1 MILNRMDANLCRLIF
16 ALFLATLDIALCL
29 FLGLF
34 HRIFPVLLLLAILSR
49 SFAIFGFVALTS
61 VFVLLSLSFYGEDKV
76 ELPFVQYWFV
86 VQPPFTTPWWI
97 LAILSC
103 FSKFSPKA
111 SVTLDPT
118 SSFSSSN
125 ANRAG

>member
-61 VFVLLSLSFYGEDKV
+61 VFVLLSLSFSIHNPLVDFGNLVVLLKV
-76 ELPFVQYWFV
+76 LP
-86 VQPPFTTPWWI
+86 
-97 LAILSC
+97 
-103 FSKFSPKA
+103 K
-111 SVTLDPT
+111 SVSYFRPHIFFLL
-118 SSFSSSN
+118 F
-125 ANRAG
+125 G